1 MQFINSIFGYP
12 LGWLMWL
19 CYKIVAN
26 YGIALII
33 FTLLTKLI
41 LFPLAVKQQKSSLRM
56 ARMQPKLEE
65 LQKKYGKN
73 KEKYNE
79 EMLKLY
85 DEEKYN
91 PMSGCL
97 PLLIQFPILFGL
109 IDVIYKPMTHI
120 LRIPSDVIKIATDI
134 ATNNGSIMSYSPQL
148 LAIQGITQNPQP
160 YIDAMGADV
169 VSHIQSLNLSFF
181 GLDLSQTPT
190 VALNVL
196 ILIPIL
202 SGLTSFLFT
211 MLTMKTNPSM
221 QQQQGAGTGC
231 MTKVMQYIMPIFSLV
246 IAFQVPAGVG
256 MYWIFSNVF
265 STFQQMLL
273 NKKYNSK
280 IAAEEAEREYDL
292 QKKKKDKVK
301 RQVVEVKDEETGKV
315 TEKTLTQKEIDR
327 QRLAEARKRDA
338 EKYGEEYV
346 EVTDDDLKS

>member
-1 MQFINSIFGYP
+1 ME
-12 LGWLMWL
+12 
-19 CYKIVAN
+19 K
-26 YGIALII
+26 
-33 FTLLTKLI
+33 TK
-41 LFPLAVKQQKSSLRM
+41 
-56 ARMQPKLEE
+56 
-65 LQKKYGKN
+65 KN
-73 KEKYNE
+73 TTKRCS
-79 EMLKLY
+79 KLY

-148 LAIQGITQNPQP
+148 LAIQGIRQNPQP

-190 VALNVL
+190 VALNIL

-256 MYWIFSNVF
+256 MYWIFSNIF

-273 NKKYNSK
+273 NKKYNPK
-280 IAAEEAEREYDL
+280 IAAEEAEREYEL

>member
-148 LAIQGITQNPQP
+148 LAIQGIRQNPQP

-169 VSHIQSLNLSFF
+169 VLSLIHIFDMIRITQIGKQNIYSSIEKSLF
-181 GLDLSQTPT
+181 SQTFEQNIIFINGLFKHFRIRFKCNCRT
-190 VALNVL
+190 CLL
-196 ILIPIL
+196 SIPDDSQITFGY
-202 SGLTSFLFT
+202 STF
-211 MLTMKTNPSM
+211 KTLEIS
-221 QQQQGAGTGC
+221 
-231 MTKVMQYIMPIFSLV
+231 
-246 IAFQVPAGVG
+246 
-256 MYWIFSNVF
+256 VF
-265 STFQQMLL
+265 SITDLHFQPF
-273 NKKYNSK
+273 
-280 IAAEEAEREYDL
+280 
-292 QKKKKDKVK
+292 
-301 RQVVEVKDEETGKV
+301 
-315 TEKTLTQKEIDR
+315 
-327 QRLAEARKRDA
+327 
-338 EKYGEEYV
+338 
-346 EVTDDDLKS
+346 

>member
-1 MQFINSIFGYP
+1 MEFINSIFGYP

-19 CYKIVAN
+19 CYKVISN

-41 LFPLAVKQQKSSLRM
+41 LYPLAVKQQKSSLRM

-97 PLLIQFPILFGL
+97 PMLIQFPILFGL

-120 LRIPSDVIKIATDI
+120 LRIPSDVIKLATDI
-134 ATNNGSIMSYSPQL
+134 ATNNGTIHSYSSQL
-148 LAIQGITQNPQP
+148 LAIQGIKQNPTP
-160 YIDAMGADV
+160 YIDALGSDV

-181 GLDLSQTPT
+181 GIDLSQTPT
-190 VALNVL
+190 LALNIL
-196 ILIPIL
+196 IIIPIL

-211 MLTMKTNPSM
+211 MMNMKMNPSM

-231 MTKVMQYIMPIFSLV
+231 MTNVMQYIMPIFSVV

-256 MYWIFSNVF
+256 MYWVLSNVF
-265 STFQQMLL
+265 SALQQLLL
-273 NKKYNSK
+273 NKRYNPK
-280 IAAEEAEREYDL
+280 VAAEEAEREYEL
-292 QKKKKDKVK
+292 QKKKKDKPK
-301 RQVVEVKDEETGKV
+301 KQVVELKDEKTGKII
-315 TEKTLTQKEIDR
+315 EKTLTQKEIDR

-346 EVTDDDLKS
+346 EVTDEDLKN